1 MNEQKYVYCFFHITP
16 SPTDFYLK
24 NSQNPRKFPQSK
36 TFNDVHTVDS
46 VYTTNRRKLPNI
58 YYHSKYHVSRYF

>member
-1 MNEQKYVYCFFHITP
+1 MNKSMFTVSFILHRLPPII
-16 SPTDFYLK
+16 YLK
-24 NSQNPRKFPQSK
+24 NSQNPRKLPQSK